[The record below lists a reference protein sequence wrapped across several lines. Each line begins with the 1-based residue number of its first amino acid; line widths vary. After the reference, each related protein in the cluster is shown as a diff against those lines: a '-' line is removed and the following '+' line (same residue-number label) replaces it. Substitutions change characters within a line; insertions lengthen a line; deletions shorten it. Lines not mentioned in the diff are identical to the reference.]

1 MLVRRQLSHLPKG
14 IVSAT
19 TRGTQLTNWHNS
31 CQYAP
36 YDLMYLHTCLYIYIH
51 TCICLVYMYIHKL
64 ACVYTIYTL
73 DYRIYCVLLYTVY
86 TVFICLYIYMHAY
99 VDTDVCVQLLIVHRR
114 PDFGTKP
121 FGILRGHPNHGSTV
135 DIDPQYGLKVMNGY
149 ETHMDCIH
157 QTSEL
162 NWWTFK
168 PPSLTA
174 TEAYRGEETISASAR
189 ERRTGQK
196 PRPLGPQAV
205 TSRLNG
211 RF

>member
-36 YDLMYLHTCLYIYIH
+36 YDLMYLHTCLYIYIYIH

-86 TVFICLYIYMHAY
+86 TVFICLYIYACICRY
-99 VDTDVCVQLLIVHRR
+99 RCLC
-114 PDFGTKP
+114 
-121 FGILRGHPNHGSTV
+121 STPHCSPKARLW
-135 DIDPQYGLKVMNGY
+135 DKALWDP
-149 ETHMDCIH
+149 
-157 QTSEL
+157 
-162 NWWTFK
+162 
-168 PPSLTA
+168 
-174 TEAYRGEETISASAR
+174 
-189 ERRTGQK
+189 
-196 PRPLGPQAV
+196 
-205 TSRLNG
+205 
-211 RF
+211 